1 MSRLSHLLE
10 NNISNNYYSYYLL
23 FSYEKAEGGANDFD
37 SLHTD
42 LYKAIEKLYDI
53 IKKNKDTH
61 VHILDLEKKTIIT
74 FKDIGTSLDDVIIH
88 EYRNAKKVSIT
99 TIMRKYRLSYKKSKE
114 IVDKIKQKY
123 PKIETPS

>member
-1 MSRLSHLLE
+1 MDRLSHLLD
-10 NNISNNYYSYYLL
+10 NKSNNYYLV

-53 IKKNKDTH
+53 IKKNKDSNA
-61 VHILDLEKKTIIT
+61 HILDLDKKTIIT
-74 FKDIGTSLDDVIIH
+74 FKNLGTSLDDIIIND
-88 EYRNAKKVSIT
+88 YKNVKKVSIT
-99 TIMRKYRLSYKKSKE
+99 TIMRKYRLSYKRSKE

-123 PKIETPS
+123 PKIETPN